1 MATNN
6 NSEKIDKEEK
16 VDKEEKGKT
25 VKNGI
30 TVQFFIDN
38 FLTRRIRQRKELK
51 YLIPGFIPYV
61 TSRFPNMR
69 LKTEDE
75 WEKIFT
81 EYCQKGEN
89 K

>member
-6 NSEKIDKEEK
+6 NLEKIDKEEK
-16 VDKEEKGKT
+16 VKP
-25 VKNGI
+25 VKNEI
-30 TVQFFIDN
+30 TVQFFIEN
-38 FLTRRIRQRKELK
+38 VLTKKVRQRKELK

-61 TSRFPNMR
+61 TSKFPNIR

-81 EYCQKGEN
+81 EYCQEGES